1 MFVIRAGLRS
11 MRSSIGA
18 AVLGGS
24 LLAAVSPAL
33 ATTPVRIDETLAIDA
48 AYCAT
53 RPWKNKLLN
62 GGYTSKTDWDPI
74 PAVHTCFPVR
84 LAEGHVGVLT
94 VQTGS
99 DTDKYT
105 IAAVEMIPDRWD
117 VSNGPASVGGV
128 MTKSYT
134 VNTPYHGRMIVI
146 PPTSSPRLFL
156 VVTGKAGADRGT
168 TAMSFDQFSVVEAAM
183 LAALETYLI
192 QGFGDAMTGLFGGG
206 DMQQFVVRFFSES
219 AVMMLLDPETDMQD
233 WIASAITGL
242 PYIAPVPDS
251 AALGVYQF
259 YRHVRRALHL
269 GFERYPCRK
278 CY

>member
-1 MFVIRAGLRS
+1 
-11 MRSSIGA
+11 
-18 AVLGGS
+18 
-24 LLAAVSPAL
+24 
-33 ATTPVRIDETLAIDA
+33 
-48 AYCAT
+48 
-53 RPWKNKLLN
+53 
-62 GGYTSKTDWDPI
+62 
-74 PAVHTCFPVR
+74 
-84 LAEGHVGVLT
+84 
-94 VQTGS
+94 
-99 DTDKYT
+99 
-105 IAAVEMIPDRWD
+105 
-117 VSNGPASVGGV
+117 
-128 MTKSYT
+128 
-134 VNTPYHGRMIVI
+134 
-146 PPTSSPRLFL
+146 
-156 VVTGKAGADRGT
+156 
-168 TAMSFDQFSVVEAAM
+168 MSFDQFSVVEAAM